1 MCFVTEDGKFSI
13 DQSGLAPTDTMEGS
27 QSGSAIVYDSSIGQ
41 HCYGTHHRAP
51 MTDTSSFGLA
61 MGICIIAVHL
71 DVRPFLC
78 STILSATAP
87 CVRSLPDA
95 VTLQSLLCSMATS
108 LVRLGN
114 PRYCCSFLGMLICDV
129 PVSITMLARG
139 KCSQQSSCP
148 YKRNTSSVRVLA
160 PISHDLLIRPCFLY
174 VRLLREDV
182 GRCTF
187 ASHCT
192 PAFLPDACHH
202 RTLHHCWLRSTGEG
216 ESFLPLLLLLSCSP
230 LLSFK
235 VLFSLLTPRF

>member
-1 MCFVTEDGKFSI
+1 MGLGNIPRSYCYVRVRVCVRCMLIMCFVTEDGTFSI
-13 DQSGLAPTDTMEGS
+13 NQSGLAPTDSMEGS

-41 HCYGTHHRAP
+41 HCYGTHHGAP

-95 VTLQSLLCSMATS
+95 VTLQPLLCSKATS

-129 PVSITMLARG
+129 PVSITVWAQTNAV
-139 KCSQQSSCP
+139 S
-148 YKRNTSSVRVLA
+148 N
-160 PISHDLLIRPCFLY
+160 H
-174 VRLLREDV
+174 
-182 GRCTF
+182 
-187 ASHCT
+187 
-192 PAFLPDACHH
+192 
-202 RTLHHCWLRSTGEG
+202 
-216 ESFLPLLLLLSCSP
+216 
-230 LLSFK
+230 
-235 VLFSLLTPRF
+235 